1 MSRPRF
7 RRRKDDRPEEITRAA
22 LAAFAEKGYAATR
35 VTDVAKRAGVSKGLL
50 YLYFRTKEELFKAVI
65 KSVVS
70 PRIEALQKTIDQTE
84 LSAEDY
90 LRGPF
95 LELARQL
102 PKSPAR
108 VLVRLMIAEGH
119 RHPDLTAW
127 YWENVVAH
135 GLGALRKLIQRGV
148 DAGEFRPS
156 AVQEFPQLLI
166 SPVLTSVAWS
176 IVFDPHHELDS
187 DRFIEAHVDL
197 LIRAIRAPGNTQ
209 GRNGKAGSP

>member
-1 MSRPRF
+1 MSRPKF
-7 RRRKDDRPEEITRAA
+7 RRRKEERPEQITRAA

-35 VTDVAKRAGVSKGLL
+35 ITDVAKRAGVSKGLL

-70 PRIEALQKTIDQTE
+70 PRIDALQKALDETE
-84 LSAEDY
+84 LTAEEY

-95 LELARQL
+95 LDFARQL

-108 VLVRLMIAEGH
+108 VLIRLMIAEGPK
-119 RHPDLTAW
+119 HPDLTAW

-135 GLGALRKLIQRGV
+135 GLGALRKLIRRGV
-148 DAGEFRPS
+148 DRGEFRRS
-156 AVQEFPQLLI
+156 ALDEFPHLLI
-166 SPVLTSVAWS
+166 SPVLMSAAWS
-176 IVFDPHHELDS
+176 IVFDPHHKLDT

-197 LIRAIRAPGNTQ
+197 LIRAIRMPAGADAAANE
-209 GRNGKAGSP
+209 AGS

>member
-7 RRRKDDRPEEITRAA
+7 RRRKEERPEQITRAA

-35 VTDVAKRAGVSKGLL
+35 VTDVARRAGVSKGLL

-70 PRIEALQKTIDQTE
+70 PRIEALDKAIDETE
-84 LSAEDY
+84 LSAEAY

-95 LELARQL
+95 LEFAREL

-108 VLVRLMIAEGH
+108 VLIRLLIAEGPK
-119 RHPDLTAW
+119 HPDLTAW

-135 GLGALRKLIQRGV
+135 GLGALRKLIRRGV
-148 DAGEFRPS
+148 ENGEFRPS
-156 AVQEFPQLLI
+156 ALEEFPHLLV
-166 SPVLTSVAWS
+166 SPVIMATAWS
-176 IVFDPHHELDS
+176 IVFEPHHRLDS
-187 DRFIEAHVDL
+187 DRVIEAHVDL
-197 LIRAIRAPGNTQ
+197 LLRAIREPDARSGKKTGN
-209 GRNGKAGSP
+209 SD

>member
-1 MSRPRF
+1 VTRPRF
-7 RRRKDDRPEEITRAA
+7 RRRKDDRPGEITRAA

-65 KSVVS
+65 KSVVT
-70 PRIEALQKTIDQTE
+70 PRLDALQKAIDQTE
-84 LSAEDY
+84 LSAEEY

-108 VLVRLMIAEGH
+108 VLIRLMIAEGP

-148 DAGEFRPS
+148 EAGEFRPS
-156 AVQEFPQLLI
+156 AVQEFPQLLV
-166 SPVLTSVAWS
+166 SPILMSAAWS
-176 IVFDPHHELDS
+176 IVFAPHHELDS

-197 LIRAIRAPGNTQ
+197 LIRAIRTP
-209 GRNGKAGSP
+209 GRNGKAGN